1 MTTAR
6 PATAIAISKQAQKLR
21 KFLTEKATTCLHKPE
36 DKLKYRY
43 VTPTYSVTAGA
54 DDTAAVPERSTVG
67 HYLQMYDWDACFFSQ
82 GATKV
87 GLDNLAPDVVAN
99 FLSLK
104 QADGYVPRTV
114 SPNRIWDAG
123 DMCKPFLCQALTFE
137 DKYKA
142 HKPSP
147 EMVQDLKCYLEYF
160 QRNRRHSSGLYHW
173 RNVLESGVDDNLAL
187 LTPQEAAKD
196 ENESIGVFPDGK
208 MLAVDLSAYL
218 VAEFRAFAKLAEY
231 AGNVALATEYREEA
245 QKLMNLI
252 EEKMWDEQSGIYF
265 NLYPDTFEKL
275 TLRSWTGLVPAM
287 FGLSK
292 QDRLEKVVKMNIMN
306 KDEFLRPAGLSS
318 TSSSE
323 PLYNN
328 AKRGL
333 YGRAIVSN
341 WQGPMWILPNALAVR
356 GLLAHGFKKEAEE
369 VAARVVG
376 TVMKTLDERNT
387 MYENYNAESGDPLWA
402 PQFMSWNVLLIELV
416 QLLE

>member
-1 MTTAR
+1 MTTIQQ
-6 PATAIAISKQAQKLR
+6 TTTKKAQRLR
-21 KFLTEKATTCLHKPE
+21 QFLTEKAKTCLHTPE
-36 DKLKYRY
+36 EKLKYRY
-43 VTPTYSVTAGA
+43 VTPTYAVTAGA
-54 DDTAAVPERSTVG
+54 DDRALVSERSTVG
-67 HYLQMYDWDACFFSQ
+67 HYMQMYDWDACFFSQ

-87 GLDNLAPDVVAN
+87 GMDDLAPDVVSN

-123 DMCKPFLCQALTFE
+123 DMCKPFLCQALVFE
-137 DKYKA
+137 DKYKQ

-187 LTPQEAAKD
+187 LTPHEAAKD
-196 ENESIGVFPDGK
+196 ENEAVGVFPDGR
-208 MLAVDLSAYL
+208 MLAVDLSAYM

-231 AGNVALATEYREEA
+231 TGNAPLAAEYRKTA
-245 QKLMNLI
+245 QDLLDLI
-252 EEKMWDEQSGIYF
+252 EAKMWDEQAGIYF

-275 TLRSWTGLVPAM
+275 TLRSWTGLTPAM
-287 FGLSK
+287 LGIAKS
-292 QDRLEKVVKMNIMN
+292 DRMEKLVATNIMST
-306 KDEFLRPAGLSS
+306 DEFLRPAGLSS

-341 WQGPMWILPNALAVR
+341 WQGPMWILPNALAAR
-356 GLLAHGFKKEAEE
+356 GLVAHGFKKEAQEI
-369 VAARVVG
+369 ATRVIN
-376 TVMKTLDERNT
+376 TMNRTLDERGT
-387 MYENYNAESGDPLWA
+387 LYENYNAETGDPLWA
-402 PQFMSWNVLLIELV
+402 PQFMSWNILAIELV